1 MLVTIVV
8 HRYDMLIVLV
18 IIFLPCIKPSDI
30 LMKLYSYLS
39 PCLKINSKWIKDFT
53 VKLQVL
59 KLLGENIDNTLQ
71 DISIGKDLLNS
82 TVFPQK
88 FKAINDK

>member
-1 MLVTIVV
+1 
-8 HRYDMLIVLV
+8 
-18 IIFLPCIKPSDI
+18 
-30 LMKLYSYLS
+30 MKLYPYLS

-71 DISIGKDLLNS
+71 DISIEKDLLNS